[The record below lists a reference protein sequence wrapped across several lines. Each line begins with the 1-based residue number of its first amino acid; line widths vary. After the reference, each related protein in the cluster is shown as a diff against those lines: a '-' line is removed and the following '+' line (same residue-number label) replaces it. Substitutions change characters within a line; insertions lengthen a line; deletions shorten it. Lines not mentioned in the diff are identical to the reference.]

1 MSKFY
6 LCSFADSN
14 MCISAF
20 RFKNQA
26 KKLRYSMGGGIFD
39 DIFIYNEDSLPL
51 WFKKIFN
58 GKMYGNEELNIDEKY
73 KNWYSKGQ
81 IRGFGYWC
89 WKPCVILETLKQ
101 IDDGDFLLYLDIG
114 FEFCNGYDDIIKD
127 MLVQVDKND
136 IMSIK
141 IKNDYLNAKNWNKM
155 DFLNYFGLD
164 KDEEFLNSP
173 QLQAGFICMKKSK
186 KTIDIIKQWMD
197 FFINHFDLV
206 DDTPSKLP
214 NLSTFIEHRHDQS
227 VLTALMYL
235 NNCVNFDKSYYK
247 KGYEGFPFLYN
258 RSKLFLFCDR
268 HNIVSV
274 ENSGYIKYN
283 FPLSDARVY
292 VDINVA
298 SKFDAMLAME
308 FKRMYQKKSN
318 FIRKMYRMYIRF
330 PMIMIR
336 KYREYANNDSY

>member
-26 KKLRYSMGGGIFD
+26 KNLRYSTGGGIFD

-51 WFKKIFN
+51 WFKKLFN

-114 FEFCNGYDDIIKD
+114 FEFCNGYDDVIKD
-127 MLVQVDKND
+127 MLEQVDKND
-136 IMSIK
+136 IMSLQI
-141 IKNDYLNAKNWNKM
+141 NDDFLSARKWSKM
-155 DFLNYFGLD
+155 DFLRHFGLD
-164 KDEEFLNSP
+164 EDEKFLDYP
-173 QLQAGFICMKKSK
+173 QVLAGFLCMKKSQ
-186 KTIDIIKQWMD
+186 KTIDIVNQWMD

-214 NLSTFIEHRHDQS
+214 NLLSFIEHRHDQS

-235 NNCVNFDKSYYK
+235 NDCVNYDEKFYK
-247 KGYEGFPFLYN
+247 EGNGGFPFLYN
-258 RSKLFLFCDR
+258 RNKQFLFSDKNNVIIECD
-268 HNIVSV
+268 N
-274 ENSGYIKYN
+274 GYLK
-283 FPLSDARVY
+283 FVY
-292 VDINVA
+292 INVY
-298 SKFDAMLAME
+298 SKFLE
-308 FKRMYQKKSN
+308 LHNKKAN
-318 FIRKMYRMYIRF
+318 FLKKYFRIYYKF
-330 PMIMIR
+330 PRWIM
-336 KYREYANNDSY
+336 KNYKSLLKN